1 MTEEA
6 ELSALPRHPA
16 RSAGFSLIEILVGV
30 GIGMIGILVIM
41 QVFLLSE
48 GQRRT
53 TSTGGDAQ
61 TTGAIALYT
70 LERDIRQGGYGLA
83 SLGLL
88 GCTVTLPNGAA
99 VAAAPAAINPAGI
112 PAGDANT
119 DVIAV
124 FYGNANAAIEGDFIV
139 QQPAAATYTVRT
151 PSNFTSGDFV
161 IAAPAPRP
169 NPCNLTLAQI
179 VAPPGASTV
188 TVNTGQ
194 AGAANGTLYDLGQQP
209 RVLVYAVRG
218 GSLTVCDFTQNDCT
232 GGAGDSTI
240 WSPVAEGVVS
250 LRAEYGRDTSG
261 PPMDGIADLYDQ
273 TTPTTAC
280 GWVRASA
287 LRIALVARSG
297 QYDKNDVT
305 AAAPA
310 WAGSATTPIDLSGNG
325 DWQHYRYKTFQTVV
339 PLRNIAW
346 MGVQSGC

>member
-6 ELSALPRHPA
+6 ELSAMSRHPA

-41 QVFLLSE
+41 QVFTISE

-61 TTGAIALYT
+61 TTGAIALFT
-70 LERDIRQGGYGLA
+70 MERDIRQGGYGLA
-83 SLGLL
+83 SVNLL
-88 GCTVTLPNGAA
+88 GCNVALPNGPT
-99 VAAAPAAINPAGI
+99 VPAAPVVVNPAGV

-139 QQPAAATYTVRT
+139 QQPAATTYMVRT
-151 PSNFTSGDFV
+151 PSTFTSGDFV
-161 IAAPAPRP
+161 IAAPTPPPA
-169 NPCNLTLAQI
+169 PCNLTLAQI
-179 VAPPGASTV
+179 IAPPTTTTV
-188 TVNTGQ
+188 SVNSGQ
-194 AGAANGTLYDLGQQP
+194 AGAANGTLFDLGQLP
-209 RVLVYAVRG
+209 RVLVYAVRSG
-218 GSLTVCDFTQNDCT
+218 NLTVCDFTQSNCT
-232 GGAGDSTI
+232 GGVGDNTI
-240 WSPVAEGVVS
+240 WSPVAENIVS

-261 PPMDGIADLYDQ
+261 PPMDGIADVYDQ

-297 QYDKNDVT
+297 QYDKNNVTT
-305 AAAPA
+305 AAPT
-310 WAGSATTPIDLSGNG
+310 WAGTATTPIDLSGDGN
-325 DWQHYRYKTFQTVV
+325 WQHYRYKIFQTVV

-346 MGVQSGC
+346 MGALTGC